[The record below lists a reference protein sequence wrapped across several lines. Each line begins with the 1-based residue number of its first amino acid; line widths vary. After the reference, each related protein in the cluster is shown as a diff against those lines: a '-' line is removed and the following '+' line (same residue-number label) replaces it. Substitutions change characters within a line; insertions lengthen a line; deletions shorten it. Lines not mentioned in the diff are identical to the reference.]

1 MVKHLS
7 GLIEILKVV
16 DMLNLPNDVAI
27 GLLKG
32 TSSDVTSYHLVLF
45 HLYIFFF
52 QGVAVIVAEVPEEH
66 VLKAIKEICWRQL
79 NPLLA
84 LVEVLFLFNLSN
96 MY

>member
-1 MVKHLS
+1 MLHL
-7 GLIEILKVV
+7 
-16 DMLNLPNDVAI
+16 
-27 GLLKG
+27 
-32 TSSDVTSYHLVLF
+32 TT
-45 HLYIFFF
+45 LYCSIYTFFFF